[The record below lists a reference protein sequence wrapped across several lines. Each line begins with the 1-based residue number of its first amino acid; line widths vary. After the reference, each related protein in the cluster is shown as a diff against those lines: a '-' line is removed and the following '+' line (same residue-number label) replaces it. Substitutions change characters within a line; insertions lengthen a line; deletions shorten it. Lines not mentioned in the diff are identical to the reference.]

1 MSGSTGIVYLIKH
14 HVYLFVPY
22 ILSTNFLEAEPNLPR
37 SDYLYALTTKAPTL
51 PKNTLFAC
59 RAKWGRVV
67 CKRNHARQNL
77 SQHGRNVGYVIN
89 PIVKP
94 CQARF
99 DCAQSLLHG
108 RQTFKLAVLAEAHFR
123 ACAIHA
129 NSPLRR
135 SFR

>member
-1 MSGSTGIVYLIKH
+1 MWPGYNRNAPLLLMMNLWAGRSRR
-14 HVYLFVPY
+14 
-22 ILSTNFLEAEPNLPR
+22 LEAEPNPHPQNHLGVGWF
-37 SDYLYALTTKAPTL
+37 ANETTGDKI
-51 PKNTLFAC
+51 
-59 RAKWGRVV
+59 
-67 CKRNHARQNL
+67 L
-77 SQHGRNVGYVIN
+77 SQHGHNVGYVIN

-94 CQARF
+94 CQAWF

-108 RQTFKLAVLAEAHFR
+108 RQSFKLAVLAEAHFR